1 MEQNLAQSEKYLP
14 WIYLGVFF
22 LVTAGCYAVLHYV
35 VPMGDD
41 LMYGRWGRLGIG
53 GLLERMAQH
62 YQTANGRSLVHI
74 LDSILLGSDL
84 RIAIARVFVAALLGT
99 VALNLTR
106 LAADGNWKIAC
117 AAAVLS
123 ACGIF
128 LLPAGLTRQ
137 SVYWITGAMNYV
149 FPLALLLEYWVLLRA
164 ALAGR
169 RG

>member
-1 MEQNLAQSEKYLP
+1 MQDIREYLADKAEYAHLLPLMECIYGAVLRILISMEQNLAQSKKYLP

-74 LDSILLGSDL
+74 LDSILLAQICVL
-84 RIAIARVFVAALLGT
+84 RSRGCLW
-99 VALNLTR
+99 R
-106 LAADGNWKIAC
+106 LC
-117 AAAVLS
+117 LV
-123 ACGIF
+123 
-128 LLPAGLTRQ
+128 R
-137 SVYWITGAMNYV
+137 
-149 FPLALLLEYWVLLRA
+149 LRSI
-164 ALAGR
+164 
-169 RG
+169 